1 MNKVDQLDD
10 RELRALRRALGDM
23 AALSSLPAMWV
34 NADEE
39 RIAANLADALVQV
52 LDLDGVRV
60 SFRTEGG
67 QIREVS
73 RFPKGEPEDLAHLLQ
88 TAFPE
93 PGAAAT
99 GELGTD
105 GSLRGFCTA
114 IGLTGAGRLDAVCS
128 RRSFPTQAELLAL
141 TMAANQ
147 VAVAWQRAGAERALR
162 VETEALNRERR
173 AVEVLNRKLG
183 SERDTLQRLFEQAP
197 GFMAVMRGPQH
208 VFELCNQSYFRLIGQ
223 RNILG
228 RSVREVFPEL
238 EGQGFFEILDRA
250 YTTGEPYVST
260 SAAIDLRREPRGPLE
275 RRYLDFIYQPISDE
289 NGDITGIFAEGH
301 DVTNQVQS
309 QAQLAFNEESFRLA
323 ISAADVGIWDLDLT
337 TDHLTWCDRTK
348 AMFGI
353 SPGAPCSMTDFYA
366 GLHPDDLDATS
377 QAFASALDP
386 QRRATY
392 DVEYRTIGKEDGV
405 VRWVAAKGKGLFDG
419 ERCIRAIGTALDI
432 TARKSAE
439 EVLRQTEN
447 ELRAETRALQILNR
461 AGASVAANLDLADV
475 VQTVTDAG
483 VQLTGAAFGA
493 FFYNVVNEA
502 GESYTL
508 YTLSGAPSEAFSKF
522 PMPRNTAIF
531 APTFNGEGT
540 VRSDDILK
548 DPRYGHNAPYKG
560 MPDGHLPVRSYL
572 AVPVRSRSGEV
583 LGGLFF
589 GHPEPGVF
597 NARSE
602 ELMTGLAGQASIAID
617 NARLF
622 QASQREIAQRKSAE
636 EMLQQLNATLED
648 RIAEE
653 MAERGK
659 AEEALRQAQK
669 MEAVGQLTGGVAHDF
684 NNLLTVIIGG
694 LDTIR
699 RSKPGDEIRVRRAV
713 EMALQGAQR
722 AASLTARLLA
732 FSRRQPLT
740 PQPSDLNLIIRKMTD
755 LFHRTLGETIE
766 LEGVLAPRLWTVD
779 VDPNQVESAILNLGI
794 NSRDAMPQGGR
805 LTIETANV
813 VLDEQYAATDAE
825 VVPGQ
830 YVMVS
835 ISDTGSGM
843 DKETLNR
850 AFEPFFTTKEV
861 GKGTGLGL
869 SMVYGF
875 VKQSGGHVTVY
886 SEPGVGTSVKLYFPR
901 YHGNTASSTET
912 QERLAPRGHSEEV
925 ILVVEDNAEVRAYSV
940 SVLVELGYKVLEAE
954 HPDAALSILRTSERI
969 DLLFSDVVLPGRS
982 GRELA
987 DLAKQMRPGLQ
998 VLFTTGYSRNA
1009 IVHHGRLDA
1018 GVQLISKPFT
1028 FEGLATRV
1036 RDMLDAGPS
1045 TVKDA
1050 SGNEL

>member
-1 MNKVDQLDD
+1 VNKVEQVDVG
-10 RELRALRRALGDM
+10 ELHALRRALGDM

-34 NADEE
+34 NADDE
-39 RIAANLADALVQV
+39 RIAASLADALMRV

-60 SFRTEGG
+60 VFSTEPGKTL
-67 QIREVS
+67 EVN
-73 RFPKGEPEDLAHLLQ
+73 RLPNDGHTNLADLLQVAFPK
-88 TAFPE
+88 
-93 PGAAAT
+93 PGAAAACD
-99 GELGTD
+99 LGPD
-105 GSLRGFCTA
+105 GGLRGFCTA
-114 IGLTGAGRLDAVCS
+114 IGLTGAGRIDAVS
-128 RRSFPTQAELLAL
+128 RRRSFPTQAEHLAL

-147 VAVAWQRAGAERALR
+147 AAVAWQRARAEQALR
-162 VETEALNRERR
+162 AKTVVLNRERQ
-173 AVEVLNRKLG
+173 AANVLNRELG
-183 SERDTLQRLFEQAP
+183 SERDKLQRLFEQAP
-197 GFMAVMRGPQH
+197 GFMAVMQGPQH
-208 VFELCNQSYFRLIGQ
+208 IFELCNQSYIRLIGQ
-223 RNILG
+223 RDILG

-238 EGQGFFEILDRA
+238 EGQGFFEILDQA
-250 YTTGEPYVST
+250 YTTGAPYAST
-260 SAAIDLRREPRGPLE
+260 AAAIDLQRESGGPLE
-275 RRYLDFIYQPISDE
+275 RRYLDFIYQPIFDDE
-289 NGDITGIFAEGH
+289 GKITGIFAEGY
-301 DVTNQVQS
+301 DVTKQVQG

-337 TDHLTWCDRTK
+337 TDNLAWCDRTK

-353 SPGAPCSMTDFYA
+353 SPGMPCSMADFYA
-366 GLHPDDLDATS
+366 GLHPEDLHATS
-377 QAFASALDP
+377 EAFGSALDP
-386 QRRATY
+386 KRRATY
-392 DVEYRTIGKEDGV
+392 DVEYRTIGREDGI

-419 ERCIRAIGTALDI
+419 ERCIRALGTALDI
-432 TARKSAE
+432 TARKAAE
-439 EVLRQTEN
+439 QALRQTES

-461 AGASVAANLDLADV
+461 AGELVASNLDLAEV
-475 VQTVTDAG
+475 VQTITDAG
-483 VQLTGAAFGA
+483 VELTGAAFGA
-493 FFYNVVNEA
+493 FFYNVLNEA

-508 YTLSGAPSEAFSKF
+508 YTLSGAPREAFAKF

-548 DPRYGHNAPYKG
+548 DRRYGHNAPHKG

-597 NARSE
+597 NARAE
-602 ELMTGLAGQASIAID
+602 DLMIGLAGQASISID

-636 EMLQQLNATLED
+636 QMLQQLNATLED
-648 RIAEE
+648 RVAEE
-653 MAERGK
+653 MAQRGK

-684 NNLLTVIIGG
+684 NNLLTIIIGG

-699 RSKPGDEIRVRRAV
+699 RSKPGDEIRVRRAA
-713 EMALQGAQR
+713 EMSLQGAQR

-740 PQPSDLNLIIRKMTD
+740 PQPSDLNLIIRNMTD

-794 NSRDAMPQGGR
+794 NSRDAMPTGGR
-805 LTIETANV
+805 LTVETANV
-813 VLDEQYAATDAE
+813 ILDEQYAATDAE
-825 VVPGQ
+825 VLPGQ

-835 ISDTGSGM
+835 VSDTGTGM
-843 DKETLNR
+843 DKETLGR
-850 AFEPFFTTKEV
+850 VFEPFFTTKEV

-886 SEPGVGTSVKLYFPR
+886 SEPGAGTSVKLYFPR
-901 YHGNTASSTET
+901 HHGEVSPGAEI
-912 QERLAPRGHSEEV
+912 QEGLAPRGHGEEV

-940 SVLVELGYKVLEAE
+940 SVLAELGYSVLEAE
-954 HPDAALSILRTSERI
+954 EPEAALTLLRKSGRI
-969 DLLFSDVVLPGRS
+969 DLLFTDVVLPGKS

-987 DLAKQMRPGLQ
+987 DLAKELRPSLK

-1028 FEGLATRV
+1028 FEGLAARV
-1036 RDMLDAGPS
+1036 RDLLDANTS
-1045 TVKDA
+1045 
-1050 SGNEL
+1050 

>member
-1 MNKVDQLDD
+1 
-10 RELRALRRALGDM
+10 
-23 AALSSLPAMWV
+23 
-34 NADEE
+34 
-39 RIAANLADALVQV
+39 
-52 LDLDGVRV
+52 
-60 SFRTEGG
+60 
-67 QIREVS
+67 
-73 RFPKGEPEDLAHLLQ
+73 
-88 TAFPE
+88 
-93 PGAAAT
+93 
-99 GELGTD
+99 
-105 GSLRGFCTA
+105 
-114 IGLTGAGRLDAVCS
+114 
-128 RRSFPTQAELLAL
+128 
-141 TMAANQ
+141 
-147 VAVAWQRAGAERALR
+147 
-162 VETEALNRERR
+162 
-173 AVEVLNRKLG
+173 
-183 SERDTLQRLFEQAP
+183 
-197 GFMAVMRGPQH
+197 
-208 VFELCNQSYFRLIGQ
+208 
-223 RNILG
+223 
-228 RSVREVFPEL
+228 
-238 EGQGFFEILDRA
+238 
-250 YTTGEPYVST
+250 
-260 SAAIDLRREPRGPLE
+260 
-275 RRYLDFIYQPISDE
+275 
-289 NGDITGIFAEGH
+289 
-301 DVTNQVQS
+301 
-309 QAQLAFNEESFRLA
+309 
-323 ISAADVGIWDLDLT
+323 
-337 TDHLTWCDRTK
+337 
-348 AMFGI
+348 
-353 SPGAPCSMTDFYA
+353 MTDFYA

-377 QAFASALDP
+377 QAFASALDS

-432 TARKSAE
+432 TARKAAE
-439 EVLRQTEN
+439 EALRQTEN

-461 AGASVAANLDLADV
+461 AGASVAANLDLTDV

-483 VQLTGAAFGA
+483 VELTGAAFGA

-502 GESYTL
+502 GESYML
-508 YTLSGAPSEAFSKF
+508 YTLSGAPREAFSKF

-548 DPRYGHNAPYKG
+548 DRRYGHNAPYNG
-560 MPDGHLPVRSYL
+560 MPEGHLPVRSYL

-602 ELMTGLAGQASIAID
+602 QLMTGLAGQASVAID

-653 MAERGK
+653 IAERGK

-713 EMALQGAQR
+713 EMSLQGAQR

-805 LTIETANV
+805 LTIETGNV

-835 ISDTGSGM
+835 VSDTGSGM

-850 AFEPFFTTKEV
+850 VFEPFFTTKEV

-875 VKQSGGHVTVY
+875 VKQSGGHVTIY
-886 SEPGVGTSVKLYFPR
+886 SEPGAGTSVKLYFPR
-901 YHGNTASSTET
+901 YHGDAASARRGSG
-912 QERLAPRGHSEEV
+912 APRASRPFGGG
-925 ILVVEDNAEVRAYSV
+925 D
-940 SVLVELGYKVLEAE
+940 
-954 HPDAALSILRTSERI
+954 
-969 DLLFSDVVLPGRS
+969 PGRRGQRGRARIQRLGPDRTRLQCPGS
-982 GRELA
+982 GTPRC
-987 DLAKQMRPGLQ
+987 RP
-998 VLFTTGYSRNA
+998 
-1009 IVHHGRLDA
+1009 
-1018 GVQLISKPFT
+1018 
-1028 FEGLATRV
+1028 
-1036 RDMLDAGPS
+1036 
-1045 TVKDA
+1045 
-1050 SGNEL
+1050 

>member
-1 MNKVDQLDD
+1 LNKVDQVDD
-10 RELRALRRALGDM
+10 GELQALRRALGDM

-39 RIAANLADALVQV
+39 RIGASLADALMRV

-60 SFRTEGG
+60 VFATEPGKNL
-67 QIREVS
+67 EVS
-73 RFPKGEPEDLAHLLQ
+73 RLPHDGTSNVAELLQ
-88 TAFPE
+88 AAFPA
-93 PGAAAT
+93 PGAGASCD
-99 GELGTD
+99 LGPD
-105 GSLRGFCTA
+105 GLRAFCTA
-114 IGLTGAGRLDAVCS
+114 IGLTGAGRLDAVS
-128 RRSFPTQAELLAL
+128 ARRSFPSQAEHLAL

-147 VAVAWQRAGAERALR
+147 VAVAWQRARAERALR
-162 VETEALNRERR
+162 TESDALNVERH
-173 AVEVLNRKLG
+173 AVNLLNRKLG
-183 SERDTLQRLFEQAP
+183 SERDKLQRLFEQAP

-223 RNILG
+223 RDILG
-228 RSVREVFPEL
+228 RPVREVFPEL
-238 EGQGFFEILDRA
+238 EGQGFFEILDKA
-250 YTTGEPYVST
+250 YTTGAPHVST
-260 SAAIDLRREPRGPLE
+260 AAAIDLQREPGSPLD
-275 RRYLDFIYQPISDE
+275 RRYIDFIYQPIVDDDGE
-289 NGDITGIFAEGH
+289 ITGIFAEGH
-301 DVTNQVQS
+301 DVTKQVQG

-323 ISAADVGIWDLDLT
+323 TSAAGVGIWDLDLT

-353 SPGAPCSMTDFYA
+353 SPGTPCSMADFYA
-366 GLHPDDLDATS
+366 GLHPDDLHATS
-377 QAFASALDP
+377 EAFASALDP

-392 DVEYRTIGKEDGV
+392 DVEYRTIGKEDGII
-405 VRWVAAKGKGLFDG
+405 RWVAAKGKGLFDG
-419 ERCIRAIGTALDI
+419 ERCIRAIGTAIDI
-432 TARKSAE
+432 TARKAAE
-439 EVLRQTEN
+439 QALLQTEN

-461 AGASVAANLDLADV
+461 AGELVAANLDLSEV

-483 VQLTGAAFGA
+483 VELTGASFGA
-493 FFYNVVNEA
+493 FFYNVINEA

-508 YTLSGAPSEAFSKF
+508 YTLSGVPREAFAKF
-522 PMPRNTAIF
+522 PLPRNTAIF

-540 VRSDDILK
+540 VRSDDILM
-548 DPRYGHNAPYKG
+548 DPRYGHNAPHKG
-560 MPDGHLPVRSYL
+560 MPEGHLPVRSYL

-589 GHPEPGVF
+589 GHADPGVF

-602 ELMTGLAGQASIAID
+602 ELMTGLAGQASVAID

-648 RIAEE
+648 RVAEE
-653 MAERGK
+653 ILQRGK
-659 AEEALRQAQK
+659 TEEALRQAQK

-684 NNLLTVIIGG
+684 NNLLTIIIGG

-699 RSKPGDEIRVRRAV
+699 RSKPGDEIRVRRAA
-713 EMALQGAQR
+713 EMSLQGAQR

-740 PQPSDLNLIIRKMTD
+740 PQPSDLNLIIRNMTD

-794 NSRDAMPQGGR
+794 NSRDAMPRGGR

-825 VVPGQ
+825 VIPGQ
-830 YVMVS
+830 YVMVAV
-835 ISDTGSGM
+835 SDTGSGM

-850 AFEPFFTTKEV
+850 VFEPFFTTKQV

-875 VKQSGGHVTVY
+875 VKQSGGHVTIY
-886 SEPGVGTSVKLYFPR
+886 SEPGTGSSVKLYFPR
-901 YHGNTASSTET
+901 HHGEAESGTEI
-912 QERLAPRGHSEEV
+912 QERLAPRGHSEEL
-925 ILVVEDNAEVRAYSV
+925 ILVVEDNADVRAYSV
-940 SVLVELGYKVLEAE
+940 SVLAELGYRVLEAE
-954 HPDAALSILRTSERI
+954 DPEAALNLLRGSGRI
-969 DLLFSDVVLPGRS
+969 DLLFTDVVLPGRS

-987 DLAKQMRPGLQ
+987 DLATQLRPGLK

-1028 FEGLATRV
+1028 FEGLAARI
-1036 RDMLDAGPS
+1036 RDVLDAG
-1045 TVKDA
+1045 
-1050 SGNEL
+1050 

>member
-1 MNKVDQLDD
+1 
-10 RELRALRRALGDM
+10 
-23 AALSSLPAMWV
+23 
-34 NADEE
+34 
-39 RIAANLADALVQV
+39 
-52 LDLDGVRV
+52 
-60 SFRTEGG
+60 
-67 QIREVS
+67 
-73 RFPKGEPEDLAHLLQ
+73 
-88 TAFPE
+88 
-93 PGAAAT
+93 
-99 GELGTD
+99 
-105 GSLRGFCTA
+105 
-114 IGLTGAGRLDAVCS
+114 
-128 RRSFPTQAELLAL
+128 
-141 TMAANQ
+141 
-147 VAVAWQRAGAERALR
+147 
-162 VETEALNRERR
+162 
-173 AVEVLNRKLG
+173 
-183 SERDTLQRLFEQAP
+183 
-197 GFMAVMRGPQH
+197 MAVMRGPQH
-208 VFELCNQSYFRLIGQ
+208 VFELCNQSYFRLVGQ
-223 RNILG
+223 RDILG

-260 SAAIDLRREPRGPLE
+260 AAAIDLRREPGGPLE

-289 NGDITGIFAEGH
+289 NGEITGIFAEGH

-309 QAQLAFNEESFRLA
+309 QAQLAFNEELFRLA
-323 ISAADVGIWDLDLT
+323 ISAAEVGIWDLDLT

-353 SPGAPCSMTDFYA
+353 SPGTPCSMTDFYA

-419 ERCIRAIGTALDI
+419 ERCIRAIGTAIDI
-432 TARKSAE
+432 TARKAAE
-439 EVLRQTEN
+439 EALRQTEN
-447 ELRAETRALQILNR
+447 DLRAETRALQILNR

-483 VQLTGAAFGA
+483 VELTGAAFGA

-508 YTLSGAPSEAFSKF
+508 YTLSGAPREAFAKF

-548 DPRYGHNAPYKG
+548 DPRYGHNAPHKG

-602 ELMTGLAGQASIAID
+602 ELMTGLAGQASVAID

-653 MAERGK
+653 IAERGK

-699 RSKPGDEIRVRRAV
+699 RSKPGDEIRVRRAA
-713 EMALQGAQR
+713 EMSLQGAQR

-740 PQPSDLNLIIRKMTD
+740 PQPSDLNLIIRNMTD

-779 VDPNQVESAILNLGI
+779 VDPNQVESAIFNLGI
-794 NSRDAMPQGGR
+794 NSRDAMPEGGR

-825 VVPGQ
+825 VGPGP
-830 YVMVS
+830 
-835 ISDTGSGM
+835 ICHG
-843 DKETLNR
+843 
-850 AFEPFFTTKEV
+850 V
-861 GKGTGLGL
+861 GERYRQRHGQGDA
-869 SMVYGF
+869 
-875 VKQSGGHVTVY
+875 
-886 SEPGVGTSVKLYFPR
+886 EPGV
-901 YHGNTASSTET
+901 
-912 QERLAPRGHSEEV
+912 
-925 ILVVEDNAEVRAYSV
+925 
-940 SVLVELGYKVLEAE
+940 
-954 HPDAALSILRTSERI
+954 
-969 DLLFSDVVLPGRS
+969 
-982 GRELA
+982 
-987 DLAKQMRPGLQ
+987 
-998 VLFTTGYSRNA
+998 
-1009 IVHHGRLDA
+1009 
-1018 GVQLISKPFT
+1018 
-1028 FEGLATRV
+1028 
-1036 RDMLDAGPS
+1036 
-1045 TVKDA
+1045 
-1050 SGNEL
+1050 

>member
-1 MNKVDQLDD
+1 MNKVDQVDD
-10 RELRALRRALGDM
+10 RELQALRRALSDM

-39 RIAANLADALVQV
+39 RIGASLADALMRV

-60 SFRTEGG
+60 SFATEPGKTL
-67 QIREVS
+67 EVN
-73 RFPKGEPEDLAHLLQ
+73 RLPDNGLAELLQ
-88 TAFPE
+88 ATFPA
-93 PGAAAT
+93 PGAGASCD
-99 GELGTD
+99 LGPH
-105 GSLRGFCTA
+105 GGLRAFCTA
-114 IGLTGAGRLDAVCS
+114 IGLTGAGRLDAVS
-128 RRSFPTQAELLAL
+128 ARRSFPSQAEHLAL

-147 VAVAWQRAGAERALR
+147 VAIALQRARAERALR
-162 VETEALNRERR
+162 TETDALNRERH
-173 AVEVLNRKLG
+173 AVNVLNRKLG
-183 SERDTLQRLFEQAP
+183 SERDKLQRLFEQAP
-197 GFMAVMRGPQH
+197 GFMAVMRGPEH
-208 VFELCNQSYFRLIGQ
+208 IFELCNQSYFRLIGD
-223 RNILG
+223 RDILG
-228 RSVREVFPEL
+228 RPVRNAFPEL
-238 EGQGFFEILDRA
+238 EGQGFFEALDTA
-250 YTTGEPYVST
+250 YTTGAPYVST
-260 SAAIDLRREPRGPLE
+260 AAAIDLQREPSGPLE
-275 RRYLDFIYQPISDE
+275 RRYLDFIYQPIFDE
-289 NGDITGIFAEGH
+289 NGEITGIFAEGH
-301 DVTNQVQS
+301 DVTKQIQG
-309 QAQLAFNEESFRLA
+309 QAQLAINEESIRLA
-323 ISAADVGIWDLDLT
+323 TSAADVGIWDLDLT
-337 TDHLTWCDRTK
+337 SEHLTWCDRTK

-353 SPGAPCSMTDFYA
+353 SPGMPCSMADFYG
-366 GLHPDDLDATS
+366 GLHPEDLEPTS
-377 QAFASALDP
+377 AAFASAIDP

-392 DVEYRTIGKEDGV
+392 DVEYRTIGKEDGIT
-405 VRWVAAKGKGLFDG
+405 RWVAAKGKGLFEG
-419 ERCIRAIGTALDI
+419 ERCVRAIGTAIDI
-432 TARKSAE
+432 TARKAAE
-439 EVLRQTEN
+439 QALRRTEN

-461 AGASVAANLDLADV
+461 AGALVAANLDLAEV
-475 VQTVTDAG
+475 VQTITDAG
-483 VQLTGAAFGA
+483 VELTGAGFGA
-493 FFYNVVNEA
+493 FFYNVLNES

-508 YTLSGAPSEAFSKF
+508 YTLSGAPREAFSKF

-548 DPRYGHNAPYKG
+548 DPRYGHNAPRKG

-602 ELMTGLAGQASIAID
+602 ELMTGLAGQASVAID

-622 QASQREIAQRKSAE
+622 QASQREIAHRKSAE
-636 EMLQQLNATLED
+636 EMLQQLNATLEE
-648 RIAEE
+648 RVAEE
-653 MAERGK
+653 MARRGK
-659 AEEALRQAQK
+659 AEDALRQAQK

-684 NNLLTVIIGG
+684 NNLLTIIIGG

-699 RSKPGDEIRVRRAV
+699 RSKPGDETRVRRAA
-713 EMALQGAQR
+713 EMSLQGAQR

-740 PQPSDLNLIIRKMTD
+740 PQPSDLNLIIRNMTD

-813 VLDEQYAATDAE
+813 FLDEQYAATEAE

-835 ISDTGSGM
+835 VSDTGSGM
-843 DKETLNR
+843 DRETLGR
-850 AFEPFFTTKEV
+850 VFEPFFTTKEV

-875 VKQSGGHVTVY
+875 VKQSGGHVAIY
-886 SEPGVGTSVKLYFPR
+886 SEPGTGTSVKMYFPR
-901 YHGNTASSTET
+901 YQGKAESGTEI
-912 QERLAPRGHSEEV
+912 QAALAPRGHSEEV
-925 ILVVEDNAEVRAYSV
+925 ILVVEDNDDVRAYSV
-940 SVLVELGYKVLEAE
+940 SVLAEMGYSVLEAQDPE
-954 HPDAALSILRTSERI
+954 AALSILRRPDRI
-969 DLLFSDVVLPGRS
+969 DLLFTDVVLPGRS

-987 DLAKQMRPGLQ
+987 DLAGQLRPGLK

-1018 GVQLISKPFT
+1018 GVQLIIKPFT
-1028 FEGLATRV
+1028 FEGLAARV
-1036 RDMLDAGPS
+1036 RDVLDAG
-1045 TVKDA
+1045 
-1050 SGNEL
+1050 

>member
-1 MNKVDQLDD
+1 LKNVDQLDD
-10 RELRALRRALGDM
+10 RELQALRRALGDM

-39 RIAANLADALVQV
+39 RIAASLVDALMRV

-60 SFRTEGG
+60 VFSTGRSKTV
-67 QIREVS
+67 EVS
-73 RFPKGEPEDLAHLLQ
+73 HLPKDAPANLKELLQ
-88 TAFPE
+88 AAFPE
-93 PGAAAT
+93 PGAAAACDLGPD
-99 GELGTD
+99 GEF
-105 GSLRGFCTA
+105 RGFCTA
-114 IGLTGAGRLDAVCS
+114 IGLIGAGRLDVVSA
-128 RRSFPTQAELLAL
+128 RRSFPTQAEQLTL

-147 VAVAWQRAGAERALR
+147 AAVAWQRARAERALR
-162 VETEALNRERR
+162 AESDALNRERH
-173 AVEVLNRKLG
+173 AVDLINRKLG
-183 SERDTLQRLFEQAP
+183 SERDQLQRLFEQAP

-208 VFELCNQSYFRLIGQ
+208 IFELCNQSYLRLIGH
-223 RNILG
+223 RDILG
-228 RSVREVFPEL
+228 RPVRDALPDV
-238 EGQGFFEILDRA
+238 EGQGFFEALDSA
-250 YTTGEPYVST
+250 YMTGAPYIST
-260 SAAIDLRREPRGPLE
+260 AAAIDLRREPGGPLE
-275 RRYLDFIYQPISDE
+275 RRYLDFIYQPIFDDDGE
-289 NGDITGIFAEGH
+289 ITGIFAEGH
-301 DVTNQVQS
+301 DVTKQVQG
-309 QAQLAFNEESFRLA
+309 QAQLAFNEESLRLA
-323 ISAADVGIWDLDLT
+323 TSAAGVGIWDLDLASE
-337 TDHLTWCDRTK
+337 HLTWCDRTK

-353 SPGAPCSMTDFYA
+353 SPMTPCSMADFYA
-366 GLHPDDLDATS
+366 GLHPDDLQATS
-377 QAFASALDP
+377 EAFASALDP
-386 QRRATY
+386 KRRASY
-392 DVEYRTIGKEDGV
+392 DVEYRTIGKEDGI

-419 ERCIRAIGTALDI
+419 ERCIRAIGTAIDI
-432 TARKSAE
+432 TARKAAE
-439 EVLRQTEN
+439 QALRQTEN

-461 AGASVAANLDLADV
+461 AGALVAANLDLAEV
-475 VQTVTDAG
+475 VQIITDAG
-483 VQLTGAAFGA
+483 VELTGAGFGA
-493 FFYNVVNEA
+493 FFYNVLNEA

-508 YTLSGAPSEAFSKF
+508 YTLSGVPREAFAKF

-548 DPRYGHNAPYKG
+548 DPRYGHNVPHKG

-589 GHPEPGVF
+589 GHPEAGAF
-597 NARSE
+597 NARAE
-602 ELMTGLAGQASIAID
+602 ELMTGLAGQASVAID

-622 QASQREIAQRKSAE
+622 QASQREITQRKSAE
-636 EMLQQLNATLED
+636 EMLRQLNATLED

-653 MAERGK
+653 MAQRGT

-684 NNLLTVIIGG
+684 NNLLTIIIGG

-699 RSKPGDEIRVRRAV
+699 RSKPGDEIRVRRAA
-713 EMALQGAQR
+713 EMSLQGAQR
-722 AASLTARLLA
+722 AAGLTARLLA

-740 PQPSDLNLIIRKMTD
+740 PQPSDLNLIIRNMTD

-794 NSRDAMPQGGR
+794 NSRDAMPLGGR

-825 VVPGQ
+825 VIPGQ
-830 YVMVS
+830 YVMASV
-835 ISDTGSGM
+835 SDTGSGM
-843 DKETLNR
+843 DKETLAR
-850 AFEPFFTTKEV
+850 VFEPFFTTKEV

-875 VKQSGGHVTVY
+875 VKQSGGHVTIY
-886 SEPGVGTSVKLYFPR
+886 SELGAGTSVKLYFPR
-901 YHGNTASSTET
+901 YHGEAALGTEI
-912 QERLAPRGHSEEV
+912 QERLAPRGRSEEV
-925 ILVVEDNAEVRAYSV
+925 ILVVEDNADVRAYSV
-940 SVLVELGYKVLEAE
+940 SVLSELGYSVLEAE
-954 HPDAALSILRTSERI
+954 EPEAALNLLQGSRRI
-969 DLLFSDVVLPGRS
+969 DLLFTDVVLPGKS

-987 DLAKQMRPGLQ
+987 DLAKELRPGLR

-1028 FEGLATRV
+1028 FEGLAARV
-1036 RDMLDAGPS
+1036 RAVLDSPTNKAR
-1045 TVKDA
+1045 
-1050 SGNEL
+1050 

>member
-1 MNKVDQLDD
+1 
-10 RELRALRRALGDM
+10 
-23 AALSSLPAMWV
+23 
-34 NADEE
+34 
-39 RIAANLADALVQV
+39 
-52 LDLDGVRV
+52 
-60 SFRTEGG
+60 
-67 QIREVS
+67 
-73 RFPKGEPEDLAHLLQ
+73 
-88 TAFPE
+88 
-93 PGAAAT
+93 
-99 GELGTD
+99 
-105 GSLRGFCTA
+105 
-114 IGLTGAGRLDAVCS
+114 
-128 RRSFPTQAELLAL
+128 
-141 TMAANQ
+141 MAANQ
-147 VAVAWQRAGAERALR
+147 VAVAWQRARAERALR
-162 VETEALNRERR
+162 AETEALNRERH

-183 SERDTLQRLFEQAP
+183 SERDQLQRLFEQAP

-208 VFELCNQSYFRLIGQ
+208 VFELCNQSYFRLVGQ
-223 RNILG
+223 RDILG
-228 RSVREVFPEL
+228 RPVREVFPEL
-238 EGQGFFEILDRA
+238 EGQGFFEILDKA

-260 SAAIDLRREPRGPLE
+260 AAAIDLRREPGGPLE

-289 NGDITGIFAEGH
+289 NGEITGVFAEGH

-323 ISAADVGIWDLDLT
+323 TSAAEVGIWDLDLT

-353 SPGAPCSMTDFYA
+353 SPGMPCSMADFYA

-432 TARKSAE
+432 TARKAAE
-439 EVLRQTEN
+439 EALRQTEN

-483 VQLTGAAFGA
+483 VELTGAAFGA

-508 YTLSGAPSEAFSKF
+508 YTLSGAPREAFSKF

-602 ELMTGLAGQASIAID
+602 ELMTGLAGQASVAID

-835 ISDTGSGM
+835 VSDTGSGM

-850 AFEPFFTTKEV
+850 VFEPFFTTKEV

-875 VKQSGGHVTVY
+875 VKQSGGHVTIY
-886 SEPGVGTSVKLYFPR
+886 SEPGAGTSVKLYFPR
-901 YHGNTASSTET
+901 YHG
-912 QERLAPRGHSEEV
+912 
-925 ILVVEDNAEVRAYSV
+925 
-940 SVLVELGYKVLEAE
+940 
-954 HPDAALSILRTSERI
+954 DAALAHGSSGAPRAARSFGGGDPGGRGQCGRARI
-969 DLLFSDVVLPGRS
+969 
-982 GRELA
+982 
-987 DLAKQMRPGLQ
+987 
-998 VLFTTGYSRNA
+998 
-1009 IVHHGRLDA
+1009 
-1018 GVQLISKPFT
+1018 
-1028 FEGLATRV
+1028 
-1036 RDMLDAGPS
+1036 
-1045 TVKDA
+1045 
-1050 SGNEL
+1050 

>member
-1 MNKVDQLDD
+1 LNKVDQVDD
-10 RELRALRRALGDM
+10 RELQALRRALSDM

-39 RIAANLADALVQV
+39 RIGASLADALMRV

-60 SFRTEGG
+60 SFATELGKTL
-67 QIREVS
+67 EVS
-73 RFPKGEPEDLAHLLQ
+73 RLPDDGLAELLQ
-88 TAFPE
+88 ATVPA
-93 PGAAAT
+93 PGAGASCD
-99 GELGTD
+99 LGPH
-105 GSLRGFCTA
+105 GGLRAFCTA
-114 IGLTGAGRLDAVCS
+114 IGLTGAGRLDAVS
-128 RRSFPTQAELLAL
+128 ARRSFPSQAEHLAL

-147 VAVAWQRAGAERALR
+147 VAIALQRARAERALR
-162 VETEALNRERR
+162 TETDALHRERH
-173 AVEVLNRKLG
+173 AVNVLNRKLG
-183 SERDTLQRLFEQAP
+183 SERDKLQRLFEQAP
-197 GFMAVMRGPQH
+197 GFMAVMRGPEH
-208 VFELCNQSYFRLIGQ
+208 ILELCNQSYLRLTGH
-223 RNILG
+223 REILG
-228 RSVREVFPEL
+228 RPVRKAFPEL
-238 EGQGFFEILDRA
+238 EGQGFFEALDRA
-250 YTTGEPYVST
+250 YTTGAPYIST
-260 SAAIDLRREPRGPLE
+260 AAAIDLRREPGGHLE
-275 RRYLDFIYQPISDE
+275 RRYLDFIYQPIFDE
-289 NGDITGIFAEGH
+289 DGDITGIFAEGH
-301 DVTNQVQS
+301 DVTKQVQS
-309 QAQLAFNEESFRLA
+309 QAQLALHEESFRLA
-323 ISAADVGIWDLDLT
+323 TSAGGVGVWDLDLT

-353 SPGAPCSMTDFYA
+353 SPGMPCSMADFYG
-366 GLHPDDLDATS
+366 GLHPEDIEGTS
-377 QAFASALDP
+377 AAFASALDP

-392 DVEYRTIGKEDGV
+392 DVEYRTIGKEDGIT
-405 VRWVAAKGKGLFDG
+405 RWVAAKGKGLFEG
-419 ERCIRAIGTALDI
+419 ERCIRAIGTAIDI
-432 TARKSAE
+432 TARKAAE
-439 EVLRQTEN
+439 QALRQTEN

-461 AGASVAANLDLADV
+461 AGESVAANLDLSAV

-483 VQLTGAAFGA
+483 VELTGASFGA
-493 FFYNVVNEA
+493 FFYNVLNEA

-508 YTLSGAPSEAFSKF
+508 YALSGVPREAFAKF

-548 DPRYGHNAPYKG
+548 DRRYGHNAPHRG
-560 MPDGHLPVRSYL
+560 MPEGHLPVRSYL

-597 NARSE
+597 NARAE
-602 ELMTGLAGQASIAID
+602 ELMTGLAGQASVAID

-636 EMLQQLNATLED
+636 EMLQQLNTTLED
-648 RIAEE
+648 RVAEE
-653 MAERGK
+653 MVQRGK

-684 NNLLTVIIGG
+684 NNLLTIIIGG

-699 RSKPGDEIRVRRAV
+699 RSKPGDEIRVRRAA
-713 EMALQGAQR
+713 EMSLQGAQR

-740 PQPSDLNLIIRKMTD
+740 PQPSDLNLIIRNMTD

-794 NSRDAMPQGGR
+794 NSRDAMQQGGR

-813 VLDEQYAATDAE
+813 VLDEQYAATEAE

-835 ISDTGSGM
+835 VSDTGSGM
-843 DKETLNR
+843 DKETLSR
-850 AFEPFFTTKEV
+850 VFEPFFTTKEV

-875 VKQSGGHVTVY
+875 VKQSGGHVAIY
-886 SEPGVGTSVKLYFPR
+886 SEPGKGTSVKMYFPR
-901 YHGNTASSTET
+901 YQGKAESGTKIQET
-912 QERLAPRGHSEEV
+912 LAPRGHSEEV
-925 ILVVEDNAEVRAYSV
+925 ILVVEDNDDVRAYSV
-940 SVLVELGYKVLEAE
+940 SVLAEMGYSVLESQDPE
-954 HPDAALSILRTSERI
+954 VALSILRKPDRI
-969 DLLFSDVVLPGRS
+969 DLLFTDVVLPGRS

-987 DLAKQMRPGLQ
+987 DLARQLRPGLK

-1028 FEGLATRV
+1028 FEGLAARV
-1036 RDMLDAGPS
+1036 RDILDAG
-1045 TVKDA
+1045 
-1050 SGNEL
+1050 

>member
-1 MNKVDQLDD
+1 LNKVDQVDD
-10 RELRALRRALGDM
+10 RELQALRRALGDM

-39 RIAANLADALVQV
+39 RIGASLADALMRV

-60 SFRTEGG
+60 VFATEPAKALE
-67 QIREVS
+67 IS
-73 RFPKGEPEDLAHLLQ
+73 RLPDDGLAELLQ
-88 TAFPE
+88 AAFPA
-93 PGAAAT
+93 PGAGASCD
-99 GELGTD
+99 LGPD
-105 GSLRGFCTA
+105 GLRAFCTA
-114 IGLTGAGRLDAVCS
+114 IGVTGAGRIDAVS
-128 RRSFPTQAELLAL
+128 ARRSFPSQAEHLAL

-147 VAVAWQRAGAERALR
+147 VAVAWQRARAERALR
-162 VETEALNRERR
+162 TETDALNRERH
-173 AVEVLNRKLG
+173 AVNVLNRKLG
-183 SERDTLQRLFEQAP
+183 GERDKLQRLFEQAP

-208 VFELCNQSYFRLIGQ
+208 IFELCNQSYFRLTGH
-223 RNILG
+223 RDILG
-228 RSVREVFPEL
+228 RSVRDAFPEL
-238 EGQGFFEILDRA
+238 EGQGFFEALDSA
-250 YTTGEPYVST
+250 YTTGAPYIST
-260 SAAIDLRREPRGPLE
+260 AAAIDLRREPGGPLE
-275 RRYLDFIYQPISDE
+275 RRYLDFIYQPIFDE
-289 NGDITGIFAEGH
+289 DGEITGIFAEGH
-301 DVTNQVQS
+301 DVTKQVQG
-309 QAQLAFNEESFRLA
+309 QAQLAFNEESIRLA
-323 ISAADVGIWDLDLT
+323 TSAADVGIWDLDLISE
-337 TDHLTWCDRTK
+337 HLTWCDRTK

-353 SPGAPCSMTDFYA
+353 SPSMPCSMADFYG

-377 QAFASALDP
+377 AAFASALDP

-392 DVEYRTIGKEDGV
+392 DVEYRTIGKEDGII
-405 VRWVAAKGKGLFDG
+405 RWVAAKGKGLFEG
-419 ERCIRAIGTALDI
+419 ERCIRAIGTAIDI
-432 TARKSAE
+432 TARKAAE
-439 EVLRQTEN
+439 QALRQTEN

-461 AGASVAANLDLADV
+461 AGALVAANLDLAEV
-475 VQTVTDAG
+475 VQTITDAG
-483 VQLTGAAFGA
+483 VELTGAGFGA
-493 FFYNVVNEA
+493 FFYNVLNEA

-508 YTLSGAPSEAFSKF
+508 YTLSGAPREAFAKF

-548 DPRYGHNAPYKG
+548 DPRYGHNAPRKG

-597 NARSE
+597 NTRSE
-602 ELMTGLAGQASIAID
+602 ELMTGLAGQASVAID

-648 RIAEE
+648 RVAEE
-653 MAERGK
+653 MAQRGK
-659 AEEALRQAQK
+659 AEDALRQAQK

-684 NNLLTVIIGG
+684 NNLLTIIIGG

-713 EMALQGAQR
+713 EMSLQGAQR

-740 PQPSDLNLIIRKMTD
+740 PQPSDLNLIIRNMTD

-813 VLDEQYAATDAE
+813 VLDEQYAATEAE

-835 ISDTGSGM
+835 VSDTGSGM
-843 DKETLNR
+843 DKETLGR
-850 AFEPFFTTKEV
+850 VFEPFFTTKEV

-875 VKQSGGHVTVY
+875 VKQSGGHVAIY
-886 SEPGVGTSVKLYFPR
+886 SEPGTGTSVKMYFPR
-901 YHGNTASSTET
+901 YQGKAESGAEIQET
-912 QERLAPRGHSEEV
+912 LAPRGHSEEV
-925 ILVVEDNAEVRAYSV
+925 ILVVEDNDDVRAYSV
-940 SVLVELGYKVLEAE
+940 SVLAEMGYSVLEAQDPE
-954 HPDAALSILRTSERI
+954 AALSILRRPDRI
-969 DLLFSDVVLPGRS
+969 DLLFTDVVLPGRS

-987 DLAKQMRPGLQ
+987 DLAGQLRPGLK

-1028 FEGLATRV
+1028 FEGLAARV
-1036 RDMLDAGPS
+1036 RDVLDAG
-1045 TVKDA
+1045 
-1050 SGNEL
+1050 